1 MNEKCGTL
9 YVAARSTVS
18 NTSRRAAVQT
28 GTITEGDVQ
37 KALASV
43 EDPELHRPITDL
55 NMVRGV
61 VVHPDRVHISIAL
74 TVPGCP
80 LKAKINSDVE
90 SAIKS
95 LGAQQVFVEFTSMN
109 DEERATLREQLHGGS
124 ISSMSDVFSRSR
136 VIAISSGKG
145 GVGKS
150 SVSTNLAIAL
160 SRRGKKTV
168 IIDADVYG
176 FSIPRMIGIDRK
188 PVIID
193 KLIVPPE
200 AHGVAVISIGFFAAE
215 NNPVIWRGPM
225 LHKALTQFVTDVY
238 WDEPD
243 IVVVD
248 MPPGT
253 GDVSLTMAQFLPAT
267 EVVVVTTPQPVAQR
281 VAQRAAYMARKVNL
295 TVSGVIEN
303 MSWFTG
309 RDGFR
314 YDIFGSGGGELLAQ
328 ELGVPLL
335 GQIPLVP
342 ALREGGDRG
351 APIVAAEPES
361 EAALAIENV
370 VDNLVKMAPSKIQL
384 PVLNVRSGD

>member
-1 MNEKCGTL
+1 VTQASAISE
-9 YVAARSTVS
+9 
-18 NTSRRAAVQT
+18 
-28 GTITEGDVQ
+28 EDVHRV
-37 KALASV
+37 LSSV
-43 EDPELHRPITDL
+43 NDPELHRPITEL

-61 VVHPDRVHISIAL
+61 VVSPGRVHVSIAL
-74 TVPGCP
+74 TVEGCP
-80 LKAKINSDVE
+80 LKAKIHEDVTAAVRTLNAE
-90 SAIKS
+90 
-95 LGAQQVFVEFTSMN
+95 VYVDFTTMTE
-109 DEERATLREQLHGGS
+109 DQRAELRRQLHGDGAA
-124 ISSMSDVFSRSR
+124 SMGEAFASSR
-136 VIAISSGKG
+136 VIAVASGKG

-150 SVSTNLAIAL
+150 SVSTNLAVAL
-160 SRRGKKTV
+160 ARRGKRTAV
-168 IIDADVYG
+168 IDADVYG

-193 KLIVPPE
+193 RMIVPPE
-200 AHGVAVISIGFFAAE
+200 AHGVAVISIGFFASE
-215 NNPVIWRGPM
+215 NSPVIWRGPM

-243 IVVVD
+243 IVVID

-267 EVVVVTTPQPVAQR
+267 EVLVVTTPQPAAQR

-309 RDGFR
+309 RDGYR
-314 YDIFGSGGGELLAQ
+314 YDIFGSGGGELLAK

-342 ALREGGDRG
+342 ALREGSDQG
-351 APIVAAEPES
+351 APIAVTAPDS
-361 EAALAIENV
+361 EAARTIDAVAGELLGMGASRIR
-370 VDNLVKMAPSKIQL
+370 L
-384 PVLNVRSGD
+384 PVLNIGKPS

>member
-1 MNEKCGTL
+1 
-9 YVAARSTVS
+9 VS
-18 NTSRRAAVQT
+18 HVSA
-28 GTITEGDVQ
+28 ITERDVHEV
-37 KALASV
+37 LSSV
-43 EDPELHRPITDL
+43 NDPELHRPITEL

-61 VVHPDRVHISIAL
+61 VAAPDRVHVSIAL
-74 TVPGCP
+74 TVEGCP
-80 LKAKINSDVE
+80 LKAKIHHDVT
-90 SAIKS
+90 SALRT
-95 LGAQQVFVEFTSMN
+95 LGVDQVHVDFTTMT
-109 DEERATLREQLHGGS
+109 DEQRAELRRRLHGDGAAS
-124 ISSMSDVFSRSR
+124 TSDAFSSSR
-136 VIAISSGKG
+136 VIAVSSGKG

-150 SVSTNLAIAL
+150 SVSTNLALAL
-160 SRRGKKTV
+160 ARRGKRTA

-193 KLIVPPE
+193 RMIVPPE
-200 AHGVAVISIGFFAAE
+200 AHGVSVISIGFFANE
-215 NNPVIWRGPM
+215 NSPVIWRGPM

-238 WDEPD
+238 WDDPD
-243 IVVVD
+243 IVIID

-267 EVVVVTTPQPVAQR
+267 EIVVVTTPQPAAQR

-342 ALREGGDRG
+342 ELREGSDVG
-351 APIVAAEPES
+351 APILVTEPDSEASRAIDAVAARLLEMGVHR
-361 EAALAIENV
+361 IR
-370 VDNLVKMAPSKIQL
+370 L
-384 PVLNVRSGD
+384 PVVNLAGPP

>member
-1 MNEKCGTL
+1 MTTTAGIGE
-9 YVAARSTVS
+9 A
-18 NTSRRAAVQT
+18 
-28 GTITEGDVQ
+28 DVHQ
-37 KALASV
+37 ALSAV
-43 EDPELHRPITDL
+43 EDPELHRPITEL

-61 VVHPDRVHISIAL
+61 VVGSDQVRVSIAL
-74 TVPGCP
+74 TVEGCP
-80 LKAKINSDVE
+80 LKARIHEDVT
-90 SAIKS
+90 SAVRS
-95 LGAQQVFVEFTSMN
+95 LGAERVTVDFTTMT
-109 DEERATLREQLHGGS
+109 DEQRAALRQHLHGDRPS
-124 ISSMSDVFSRSR
+124 TMSEFFASSR
-136 VIAISSGKG
+136 VVAVASGKG

-150 SVSTNLAIAL
+150 SVSTNLAVAL
-160 SRRGKKTV
+160 ANRGKHTAL
-168 IIDADVYG
+168 IDADVYG

-193 KLIVPPE
+193 RMIVPPE
-200 AHGVAVISIGFFAAE
+200 AHGVAVISIGFFASE

-238 WDEPD
+238 WDEPE
-243 IVVVD
+243 VVIVD

-267 EVVVVTTPQPVAQR
+267 EVIVVTTPQPAAQR

-309 RDGFR
+309 RDGYR
-314 YDIFGSGGGELLAQ
+314 YDLFGSGGGQLLAQ

-342 ALREGGDRG
+342 ALREGGDAG
-351 APIVAAEPES
+351 SPIVAAEPGS
-361 EAALAIENV
+361 EAADAIEAV
-370 VDNLVKMAPSKIQL
+370 ASNLLEMAPRRISL
-384 PVLNVRSGD
+384 PVLNISGPGKGAS

>member
-1 MNEKCGTL
+1 MAG
-9 YVAARSTVS
+9 A
-18 NTSRRAAVQT
+18 
-28 GTITEGDVQ
+28 GTITEDDVH
-37 KALASV
+37 KILGSV
-43 EDPELHRPITDL
+43 DDPELHRPITEL

-61 VVHPDRVHISIAL
+61 VIGPDRVHVSIAL
-74 TVPGCP
+74 TVEGCP
-80 LKAKINSDVE
+80 LKAKIHNDVT
-90 SAIKS
+90 AAVTT
-95 LGAQQVFVEFTSMN
+95 LGVERVHVDFTTMT
-109 DEERATLREQLHGGS
+109 DDQRAELRRRLHGDGAE
-124 ISSMSDVFSRSR
+124 SMSDVFRTSR
-136 VIAISSGKG
+136 VIAVASGKG

-150 SVSTNLAIAL
+150 SVSTNLAVAL
-160 SRRGKKTV
+160 ARRGKRPAL
-168 IIDADVYG
+168 IDADVYG

-193 KLIVPPE
+193 RMIVPPE
-200 AHGVAVISIGFFAAE
+200 AHGVAVISIGFFASE

-243 IVVVD
+243 IVLID

-267 EVVVVTTPQPVAQR
+267 EVVVVTTPQPAAQR

-295 TVSGVIEN
+295 AVSGVVEN

-335 GQIPLVP
+335 GRIPLVP
-342 ALREGGDRG
+342 ELREGSDVG
-351 APIVAAEPES
+351 APISVTEPDS
-361 EAALAIENV
+361 EAARAIDAV
-370 VDNLVKMAPSKIQL
+370 AGNLLEMGVRRIQL
-384 PVLNVRSGD
+384 PVLNISKPS

>member
-1 MNEKCGTL
+1 
-9 YVAARSTVS
+9 VA
-18 NTSRRAAVQT
+18 
-28 GTITEGDVQ
+28 TEADVRE
-37 KALASV
+37 ALAGV
-43 EDPELHRPITDL
+43 EDPELHRPITELD
-55 NMVRGV
+55 MVRGIV
-61 VVHPDRVHISIAL
+61 VEPAGVRVSIAL

-80 LKAKINSDVE
+80 LKAKINDDVTAAVR
-90 SAIKS
+90 SV
-95 LGAQQVFVEFTSMN
+95 GVDRVFVDFTSMT
-109 DEERATLREQLHGGS
+109 DEQRAALRTQLHGDGPAS
-124 ISSMSDVFSRSR
+124 LPEAFARSR
-136 VIAISSGKG
+136 VIAVSSGKG

-150 SVSTNLAIAL
+150 SISTNLAVAL
-160 SRRGKKTV
+160 ARRGKRTA

-193 KLIVPPE
+193 RMIVPPE
-200 AHGVAVISIGFFAAE
+200 AHGVAVISIGFFASE
-215 NNPVIWRGPM
+215 NSPVIWRGPM

-238 WDEPD
+238 WDDPD
-243 IVVVD
+243 LVIID

-267 EVVVVTTPQPVAQR
+267 EVVVVTTPQPAAQR

-314 YDIFGSGGGELLAQ
+314 YEIFGSGGGPLLAQ

-335 GQIPLVP
+335 GRIPLMP
-342 ALREGGDRG
+342 ELREGGDEG
-351 APIVAAEPES
+351 TPIVVSDPES
-361 EAALAIENV
+361 EASRAIEDV
-370 VDNLVKMAPSKIQL
+370 AGAILEMAPHRIDL
-384 PVLNVRSGD
+384 PVLNIAPGRL

>member
-1 MNEKCGTL
+1 MEPG
-9 YVAARSTVS
+9 
-18 NTSRRAAVQT
+18 Q
-28 GTITEGDVQ
+28 GITEEQVHQ
-37 KALASV
+37 ALATV
-43 EDPELHRPITDL
+43 EDPELHRPLTDL
-55 NMVRGV
+55 DMVRAVMVSDG
-61 VVHPDRVHISIAL
+61 RVRLSIAL

-80 LKAKINSDVE
+80 LKATIHNDVTE
-90 SAIKS
+90 AVRAI
-95 LGAQQVFVEFTSMN
+95 GADEVVIEFTTMT
-109 DEERATLREQLHGGS
+109 DEERAALRQRLHGGS
-124 ISSMSDVFSRSR
+124 VPSVGDVFQNSR
-136 VIAISSGKG
+136 VIAIASGKG

-160 SRRGKKTV
+160 AKRGKRTA

-176 FSIPRMIGIDRK
+176 FSIPRMLGIDRG

-193 KLIVPPE
+193 RLIVPPQE
-200 AHGVAVISIGFFAAE
+200 HGVAVISIGFFARE

-238 WDEPD
+238 WDDPD
-243 IVVVD
+243 VVIVD

-267 EVVVVTTPQPVAQR
+267 EVVVVTTPQPAAQR

-309 RDGFR
+309 NDGVR
-314 YDIFGSGGGELLAQ
+314 YQIFGEGGGELLAK

-335 GQIPLVP
+335 GRIPLAP
-342 ALREGGDRG
+342 ALREGSDYGN
-351 APIVAAEPES
+351 PIVVTQPES
-361 EAALAIENV
+361 EVARAIDAVAGELAGMGVRRIR
-370 VDNLVKMAPSKIQL
+370 L
-384 PVLNVRSGD
+384 PVLNLAPNG

>member
-1 MNEKCGTL
+1 VKLGRTGSDDGRELGEQDM
-9 YVAARSTVS
+9 VQPTVIS
-18 NTSRRAAVQT
+18 EAHVR
-28 GTITEGDVQ
+28 D
-37 KALASV
+37 ALATV

-55 NMVRGV
+55 DMVRAVLVNDG
-61 VVHPDRVHISIAL
+61 RVRLSIAL

-80 LKAKINSDVE
+80 LKATIQRDVTTAVR
-90 SAIKS
+90 AI
-95 LGAQQVFVEFTSMN
+95 GAAEVQVEFTSMT
-109 DEERATLREQLHGGS
+109 DEERTALRERLYGGRAPTLTN
-124 ISSMSDVFSRSR
+124 VFQSSR
-136 VIAISSGKG
+136 VIAIASGKG

-160 SRRGKKTV
+160 ARRGKRTA

-176 FSIPRMIGIDRK
+176 FSIPRMIGIERK

-193 KLIVPPE
+193 RMIVPPSS
-200 AHGVAVISIGFFAAE
+200 HGVAVISIGFFAAE
-215 NNPVIWRGPM
+215 NSPVIWRGPM

-238 WDEPD
+238 WDDPD
-243 IVVVD
+243 IVIVD

-267 EVVVVTTPQPVAQR
+267 EVVVVTTPQPAAQR
-281 VAQRAAYMARKVNL
+281 VAQRAAYMARKVKL

-314 YDIFGSGGGELLAQ
+314 YQIFGEGGGELLAK
-328 ELGVPLL
+328 ELDVPLL

-342 ALREGGDRG
+342 ELREGGDTG
-351 APIVAAEPES
+351 SPIVVSDPDSEGGRAIDDVAA
-361 EAALAIENV
+361 
-370 VDNLVKMAPSKIQL
+370 NLLKMGVKKIRL
-384 PVLNVRSGD
+384 PVLNIASSS

>member
-1 MNEKCGTL
+1 MEQNK
-9 YVAARSTVS
+9 
-18 NTSRRAAVQT
+18 Q
-28 GTITEGDVQ
+28 ITEEQVHE
-37 KALASV
+37 ALATV
-43 EDPELHRPITDL
+43 EDPELHRPLTDL
-55 NMVRGV
+55 DMVRAVIVNDG
-61 VVHPDRVHISIAL
+61 RVRLSIAL

-80 LKAKINSDVE
+80 LKAQIHNDVTE
-90 SAIKS
+90 AVRA
-95 LGAQQVFVEFTSMN
+95 LGAHEVDIEFTTMT
-109 DEERATLREQLHGGS
+109 DEERAALRERLHGGS
-124 ISSMSDVFSRSR
+124 ASATTDVFQNSR

-160 SRRGKKTV
+160 AKRGKRTA

-176 FSIPRMIGIDRK
+176 FSIPRMIGIERG

-193 KLIVPPE
+193 RMIVPPQE
-200 AHGVAVISIGFFAAE
+200 HGVAVISIGFFARE

-238 WDEPD
+238 WDDPD
-243 IVVVD
+243 VVIVD

-267 EVVVVTTPQPVAQR
+267 EVVVVTTPQPAAQR

-295 TVSGVIEN
+295 AVTGVIEN

-309 RDGFR
+309 NDGVR
-314 YDIFGSGGGELLAQ
+314 YQLFGEGGGELLAK

-335 GQIPLVP
+335 GQIPLAPV
-342 ALREGGDRG
+342 LREGSDYGR
-351 APIVAAEPES
+351 PIVVTQPES
-361 EAALAIENV
+361 EVARAIDGVAGELAGMGVRRIR
-370 VDNLVKMAPSKIQL
+370 L
-384 PVLNVRSGD
+384 PVLNLTPNG

>member
-1 MNEKCGTL
+1 MGGN
-9 YVAARSTVS
+9 VS
-18 NTSRRAAVQT
+18 QASA
-28 GTITEGDVQ
+28 ITERDVHEV
-37 KALASV
+37 LRSV
-43 EDPELHRPITDL
+43 NDPELHRPITEL

-61 VVHPDRVHISIAL
+61 VVAADGIHVSIAL
-74 TVPGCP
+74 TVEGCP
-80 LKAKINSDVE
+80 LKAKIHHDVTLALRGLGVDQVHVDFTTMTDDQRAELRSQLQGDGAASTSDAFA
-90 SAIKS
+90 S
-95 LGAQQVFVEFTSMN
+95 
-109 DEERATLREQLHGGS
+109 
-124 ISSMSDVFSRSR
+124 SR
-136 VIAISSGKG
+136 VIAVSSGKG

-150 SVSTNLAIAL
+150 SVSTNLALAL
-160 SRRGKKTV
+160 ARRGKRTA

-193 KLIVPPE
+193 RMIVPPE
-200 AHGVAVISIGFFAAE
+200 AHGVSVISIGFFANE

-243 IVVVD
+243 IVIID

-267 EVVVVTTPQPVAQR
+267 EIVVVTTPQLAAQR

-314 YDIFGSGGGELLAQ
+314 YDIFGSGGGQLLAQ

-342 ALREGGDRG
+342 ALREGSDVG
-351 APIVAAEPES
+351 APILVTQPDS
-361 EAALAIENV
+361 EASRTIDAIAGRLLEMGVRRVRLPV
-370 VDNLVKMAPSKIQL
+370 VNIAAPS
-384 PVLNVRSGD
+384 

>member
-1 MNEKCGTL
+1 MSQAGAITEED
-9 YVAARSTVS
+9 V
-18 NTSRRAAVQT
+18 RRAL
-28 GTITEGDVQ
+28 G
-37 KALASV
+37 SV
-43 EDPELHRPITDL
+43 DDPELRRPITEL

-61 VVHPDRVHISIAL
+61 VVAPGRVHVSVAL
-74 TVPGCP
+74 VVEDYP
-80 LKAKINSDVE
+80 LKARIHDDVI
-90 SAIKS
+90 SAVKT
-95 LGAQQVFVEFTSMN
+95 LGTEQVYVDFTTMT
-109 DEERATLREQLHGGS
+109 DDQRAGLRRQLHGDGAVA
-124 ISSMSDVFSRSR
+124 MGDVFTSSRI
-136 VIAISSGKG
+136 IAVASGKG

-150 SVSTNLAIAL
+150 SVSTNLAVAL
-160 SRRGKKTV
+160 ARRGQRIA

-193 KLIVPPE
+193 RMIVPPE
-200 AHGVAVISIGFFAAE
+200 AHGVAVISIGFFATE

-238 WDEPD
+238 WDKPD
-243 IVVVD
+243 VVVID

-253 GDVSLTMAQFLPAT
+253 GDVALTMAQFLPEA
-267 EVVVVTTPQPVAQR
+267 EIVVVTTPQPAAQR

-295 TVSGVIEN
+295 AVSGVIEN

-342 ALREGGDRG
+342 ALREGGDVG
-351 APIVAAEPES
+351 APIVVTEPDS
-361 EAALAIENV
+361 EAAHTIDAVAGKLLDMSARRIR
-370 VDNLVKMAPSKIQL
+370 L
-384 PVLNVRSGD
+384 PVVNIAKPS

>member
-1 MNEKCGTL
+1 MSQASAITEED
-9 YVAARSTVS
+9 V
-18 NTSRRAAVQT
+18 RRAL
-28 GTITEGDVQ
+28 G
-37 KALASV
+37 SV
-43 EDPELHRPITDL
+43 DDPELHRPLTEL

-61 VVHPDRVHISIAL
+61 VVAPGRVRVSVAL
-74 TVPGCP
+74 TVEGYP
-80 LKAKINSDVE
+80 LKTKLHDDVI
-90 SAIKS
+90 SAVKT
-95 LGAQQVFVEFTSMN
+95 LGAEQVYVDFTTMT
-109 DEERATLREQLHGGS
+109 DDQRKELRRQLHGDGAV
-124 ISSMSDVFSRSR
+124 SMGDVFTSSR
-136 VIAISSGKG
+136 VIAVASGKG

-150 SVSTNLAIAL
+150 SVSTNLAVAL
-160 SRRGKKTV
+160 ARRGQRTA

-193 KLIVPPE
+193 RMIVPPE
-200 AHGVAVISIGFFAAE
+200 AHGIAVISIGFFASE

-238 WDEPD
+238 WNDPD
-243 IVVVD
+243 IVIID

-267 EVVVVTTPQPVAQR
+267 EIIVVTTPQPAAQR

-295 TVSGVIEN
+295 AVSGVIEN

-314 YDIFGSGGGELLAQ
+314 YDLFGSGGGELLAQ

-342 ALREGGDRG
+342 ALREGGDVG
-351 APIVAAEPES
+351 APIVVAEPDS
-361 EAALAIENV
+361 EAAHTIDAVAGRLLDMSARRIR
-370 VDNLVKMAPSKIQL
+370 L
-384 PVLNVRSGD
+384 PVVNIAKPS